1 MLYTVVI
8 TKVGEI
14 DVVANHS
21 HEALQIAEQLDQQGL
36 VGFHVELMSTLTER
50 IPTA

>member
-36 VGFHVELMSTLTER
+36 VGFHVELITKLTDLIE
-50 IPTA
+50 TA